1 MVSYRFPMPSK
12 PFRKRESIIQAAAR
26 VFARKGFFSASVA
39 EIATEAGVGKGTI
52 YGYFS
57 SKDDLFFAV
66 FEWIAETSWTQA
78 RIGVSAL
85 GATAADKLRALS
97 RSLLDQWADMSEF
110 FGLIMEFW
118 SASASSQHRERFMD
132 MFRQIYSNFRGIVSG
147 LIREGMDRGEFRKDV
162 DSDAVAAAL
171 VGTWDALILQAWFDD
186 TFDLEITT
194 DRFLSVVLRGLA
206 ASGSPDLEGPIRR
219 TP

>member
-1 MVSYRFPMPSK
+1 MPLK
-12 PFRKRESIIQAAAR
+12 PSQKRERIIEAAAR

-52 YGYFS
+52 YGYVS

-66 FEWIAETSWTQA
+66 FEWIAETSWTRA

-85 GATAADKLRALS
+85 GATASEKLHALS
-97 RSLLDQWADMSEF
+97 RSLLDQWADMNEF
-110 FGLIMEFW
+110 YGLVMEFW
-118 SASASSQHRERFMD
+118 SASASSQHRDRFMD
-132 MFRQIYSNFRGIVSG
+132 VFRQIYSNFRGIVSR
-147 LIREGMDRGEFRKDV
+147 LIREGMDRGEFRNDV
-162 DSDAVAAAL
+162 DPDAVAAAL

-186 TFDLEITT
+186 SFDLETTT

-206 ASGSPDLEGPIRR
+206 APDASALDGPIRR

>member
-1 MVSYRFPMPSK
+1 MPEK
-12 PFRKRESIIQAAAR
+12 PYQKRERIIEAAAR

-39 EIATEAGVGKGTI
+39 EIASEAGVGKGTI
-52 YGYFS
+52 YGYVS

-66 FEWIAETSWTQA
+66 FEWITETSWTQA

-85 GATAADKLRALS
+85 GASASNKLRALS
-97 RSLLDQWADMSEF
+97 RSLLDQWAGMNDF
-110 FGLIMEFW
+110 YGLVMEFW
-118 SASASSQHRERFMD
+118 SASASSRHRERFMD

-147 LIREGMDRGEFRKDV
+147 LVREGMERGEFRSDV
-162 DSDAVAAAL
+162 DPDAVAAAL

-186 TFDLEITT
+186 TFDLETT
-194 DRFLSVVLRGLA
+194 TERFLSVVLRGLA
-206 ASGSPDLEGPIRR
+206 VPESMAEDTPIRR

>member
-1 MVSYRFPMPSK
+1 MPLK
-12 PFRKRESIIQAAAR
+12 PSQKRERIIAAAAR

-52 YGYFS
+52 YGYVS

-66 FEWIAETSWTQA
+66 FEWIAETSWTRA

-85 GATAADKLRALS
+85 GATASEKLRALS
-97 RSLLDQWADMSEF
+97 RSLLDQWADMNEF
-110 FGLIMEFW
+110 YGLVMEFW
-118 SASASSQHRERFMD
+118 SASASSQHRDRFMD
-132 MFRQIYSNFRGIVSG
+132 VFRQIYSNFRGIVSG
-147 LIREGMDRGEFRKDV
+147 LILEGMDRGEFQNDV
-162 DSDAVAAAL
+162 DPDAVAAAL

-186 TFDLEITT
+186 TFDLETTT

-206 ASGSPDLEGPIRR
+206 APECPALDGPIRR